1 MSSEKEIKKLM
12 RMLQGLSSDSSNN
25 ENKKSRKRKRK
36 GKKQE
41 SSNESSSNDNVPW
54 YGRVPGASAK
64 ASGQG
69 ASGAAASGAAAS
81 GAAASGQGAP
91 SADEKIK
98 AAFALYETTKEDV
111 KKLGEKGKDTIR
123 KKFLK
128 IAQKNHPD
136 KWSNKPNNNTK
147 KAATERYKKYS
158 EARDIIN
165 KEMGWADNFKAEKEG
180 GTRKRYRRNRKTRK
194 N

>member
-1 MSSEKEIKKLM
+1 MSLFSAKYQKKGGPSLLN
-12 RMLQGLSSDSSNN
+12 RAAA
-25 ENKKSRKRKRK
+25 
-36 GKKQE
+36 
-41 SSNESSSNDNVPW
+41 VPKISAAA
-54 YGRVPGASAK
+54 PAAASASAS

-69 ASGAAASGAAAS
+69 AAAS
-81 GAAASGQGAP
+81 ASGQGAAA
-91 SADEKIK
+91 SASGESNADKKIK
-98 AAFALYETTKEDV
+98 AAFALYETTKEELT
-111 KKLGEKGKDTIR
+111 KLGEKGKDTIR

-147 KAATERYKKYS
+147 KAATKRYQQYS
-158 EARDIIN
+158 DARDIIN

>member
-1 MSSEKEIKKLM
+1 MSLFSAKYQKKGGPSLLN
-12 RMLQGLSSDSSNN
+12 RAAP
-25 ENKKSRKRKRK
+25 
-36 GKKQE
+36 
-41 SSNESSSNDNVPW
+41 VPK
-54 YGRVPGASAK
+54 VSAAAPAPAAASASAS

-69 ASGAAASGAAAS
+69 A
-81 GAAASGQGAP
+81 AP
-91 SADEKIK
+91 SASGESNADKKIK
-98 AAFALYETTKEDV
+98 AAFALYGTTKEELT
-111 KKLGEKGKDTIR
+111 KLGEKGKDTIR
-123 KKFLK
+123 KKFIK